1 MPLPHIPPT
10 SKAMARA
17 KATRTSIEQHTIA
30 LTVDYVTLNSLFL
43 TMSTLVSGYDYDI
56 FISYRHK
63 DNKGEH
69 WVTEFVRAL
78 KEELEATFKE
88 DISIYFDSNPHDG
101 LRENHNVD
109 KSLEG
114 KLKCLIFIPIISQTY
129 CDPNSFA
136 WQREFCAFN
145 KLAKDDQLGRDI
157 KLSNGNV
164 ASRILP
170 IKIHELDAKDQATIE
185 NEIGTALRAIDFIF
199 KSPGVNRPLW
209 AKDDEVREIKHTVFY
224 RDQVNKVANAVKEI
238 VSSLKSPT
246 PAPISAT
253 GNSPGGR
260 PTNESHRSKVLL
272 GLLVVGVLSIV
283 SLLFSKLSADKPDHE
298 IGNSIAVLYF
308 DNISSEPGQEYFSDG
323 ITEEIT
329 AHLSGI
335 KGLRVTSRTSMIQ
348 YKEKTNTIN
357 IREIAEALNVDNI
370 LEGSVRKAGNK
381 LRITVQ
387 LINARTDDHIW
398 TEVYDRDL
406 TDVFKIQSDIAHA
419 IADKFKIAI
428 SPSTEERIVTVPTK
442 NIKAYDLYL
451 QAKAIPWGTGFGADY
466 TRKFKSVDL
475 AKQAI
480 GLDPDFAQAYVFLS
494 GAYLHAAYNSKQ
506 NLDSA
511 TIFAKE
517 AIIRNPKLPDGYIAL
532 ARTIP
537 DGDALKWLIKACE
550 LDSVM
555 GLLGLAQFYTRKT
568 DFHKAMLCYGQV
580 IKMDPNKQEPYLEKA
595 WIYFRMAEEDSLF
608 KYAELANRIAPN
620 SAGMILAEYSARM
633 GRMDAT
639 IKHARRYWG
648 DDTINYNRHVGVI
661 YKTARDWRMMKEY
674 YWRTNYRDMDWG
686 LALLKTGSRDSGV
699 LILQKAL
706 ASRIQQNHP
715 ISSLDISR
723 IQAVLGNKAQ
733 AILHFRKLIDSGW
746 YDLVWVRMDPYWDYI
761 REEPEF
767 KKMVNELEQKRVDML
782 KQIKED
788 GTKPFHLEI

>member
-1 MPLPHIPPT
+1 M
-10 SKAMARA
+10 
-17 KATRTSIEQHTIA
+17 
-30 LTVDYVTLNSLFL
+30 SLL
-43 TMSTLVSGYDYDI
+43 SGYEYDV
-56 FISYRHK
+56 FISYRHN
-63 DNKGEH
+63 DNRSG
-69 WVTEFVRAL
+69 WVTEFVNAL
-78 KEELEATFKE
+78 QEELAATIKE
-88 DISIYFDSNPHDG
+88 PLAIYFDKNPHNG
-101 LRENHNVD
+101 LLETHNVD

-114 KLKCLIFIPIISQTY
+114 KLKCLVFIPIISQTY
-129 CDPNSFA
+129 CDPKSFA
-136 WQREFCAFN
+136 WQHEFCAFN
-145 KLAKDDQLGRDI
+145 KLSKEDQFGRDI

-209 AKDDEVREIKHTVFY
+209 AKDDEVKEIKHTVFY
-224 RDQVNKVANAVKEI
+224 RDQLNKVANAVKEI

-260 PTNESHRSKVLL
+260 PTNGSHRSKILL
-272 GLLVVGVLSIV
+272 GLLAVGVLAIV
-283 SLLFSKLSADKPDHE
+283 YLLSSKLSPDKPDHE

-466 TRKFKSVDL
+466 TRKFKSVNL

-480 GLDPDFAQAYVFLS
+480 GLDPDFAQAYIFLS
-494 GAYLHAAYNSKQ
+494 QAYLHAAYNSKQ

-532 ARTIP
+532 ARTISN
-537 DGDALKWLIKACE
+537 DEALKWLIKACE

-706 ASRIQQNHP
+706 DSRIQQNHP
-715 ISSLDISR
+715 ISSQDISR

-746 YDLVWVRMDPYWDYI
+746 YYLVWVRMDPYWDYI

>member
-1 MPLPHIPPT
+1 M
-10 SKAMARA
+10 
-17 KATRTSIEQHTIA
+17 
-30 LTVDYVTLNSLFL
+30 SLL
-43 TMSTLVSGYDYDI
+43 SGYEYDI
-56 FISYRHK
+56 FISYRHN
-63 DNKGEH
+63 DNRSG
-69 WVTEFVRAL
+69 WVTEFVNAL
-78 KEELEATFKE
+78 QEELAATIKE
-88 DISIYFDSNPHDG
+88 PLAIYFDKNPHDG
-101 LRENHNVD
+101 LLEIHNVH

-129 CDPNSFA
+129 CDPKSFA
-136 WQREFCAFN
+136 WQHEFCAFN
-145 KLAKDDQLGRDI
+145 KLSKEDQFGRDI

-209 AKDDEVREIKHTVFY
+209 AKDDEVKEIKHTVFY
-224 RDQVNKVANAVKEI
+224 RDQLNKVANAVKEI

-260 PTNESHRSKVLL
+260 PTNGSHRSKILL
-272 GLLVVGVLSIV
+272 GLLSVGVLAIV
-283 SLLFSKLSADKPDHE
+283 YLLFSKLSADKTDHE

-308 DNISSEPGQEYFSDG
+308 DNISSESGQEYFSDG

-348 YKEKTNTIN
+348 YKGKTNTIN

-428 SPSTEERIVTVPTK
+428 SPSIEERIVTVPTK

-466 TRKFKSVDL
+466 TRKFKSVNL

-480 GLDPDFAQAYVFLS
+480 ELDPDFAQAYIFLS
-494 GAYLHAAYNSKQ
+494 QAYLHAAYNSKQ

-537 DGDALKWLIKACE
+537 DDDALKWLIKACE

-555 GLLGLAQFYTRKT
+555 GLLGLAQFYTRKI

-715 ISSLDISR
+715 ISSQDISR

-746 YDLVWVRMDPYWDYI
+746 YYLVWVRTDPYWDYV

-767 KKMVNELEQKRVDML
+767 KKMVNELEQKKVDML